1 VQTISYFLRLNLV
14 VEMKPFPMDVR
25 NKLVNSGRVSVHHF
39 LTQSE
44 RVISFGTI
52 CNHTNPSFY

>member
-1 VQTISYFLRLNLV
+1 V

-44 RVISFGTI
+44 RVNLFRHHLQPYKPLFLLTI
-52 CNHTNPSFY
+52 PHTEHE